1 MSSKKQREITQT
13 GKTGNTASP
22 AGPVWLSTG
31 EDGCILA
38 VHAQPGAKRNAVAGI
53 YNDRLKI
60 ALSAPPVDGKANAML
75 IRFIAE
81 TACVPKSAVA
91 VISGETSRTK
101 RVRIRGLS
109 SADAA
114 AAFSPKNA

>member
-81 TACVPKSAVA
+81 TAGVPKSAVA
-91 VISGETSRTK
+91 VISSLFFK
-101 RVRIRGLS
+101 FYNVVYP
-109 SADAA
+109 AV
-114 AAFSPKNA
+114 

>member
-75 IRFIAE
+75 IRLQS
-81 TACVPKSAVA
+81 K
-91 VISGETSRTK
+91 K
-101 RVRIRGLS
+101 RLTDHKHGTVGLRENLLG
-109 SADAA
+109 
-114 AAFSPKNA
+114 F

>member
-22 AGPVWLSTG
+22 AGPVWLNTG
-31 EDGCILA
+31 KDGCILA
-38 VHAQPGAKRNAVAGI
+38 VHAQPGAKLNAVTGI

-81 TACVPKSAVA
+81 TAGVPKSAVD
-91 VISGETSRTK
+91 VISETSRTK

-109 SADAA
+109 AADAA